1 MRDWDRPGHIKD
13 YVARLNRIRRENP
26 ALQTTR
32 NLRFHQADSP
42 HVLFYSRMTE
52 GRDNVVLVAVNLDPF
67 AVHEATLHLPLDELG
82 LTSDDTYEI
91 HELLTDSRALGRGA
105 RQTVTLDPQ
114 VSPARIYQ
122 IERWRRRERDF
133 QYFI

>member
-1 MRDWDRPGHIKD
+1 
-13 YVARLNRIRRENP
+13 
-26 ALQTTR
+26 
-32 NLRFHQADSP
+32 
-42 HVLFYSRMTE
+42 
-52 GRDNVVLVAVNLDPF
+52 
-67 AVHEATLHLPLDELG
+67 VHEAPLHLPLDELG
-82 LTSDDTYEI
+82 LTPDDTYEI
-91 HELLTDSRALGRGA
+91 HELLTDSRALVRGA